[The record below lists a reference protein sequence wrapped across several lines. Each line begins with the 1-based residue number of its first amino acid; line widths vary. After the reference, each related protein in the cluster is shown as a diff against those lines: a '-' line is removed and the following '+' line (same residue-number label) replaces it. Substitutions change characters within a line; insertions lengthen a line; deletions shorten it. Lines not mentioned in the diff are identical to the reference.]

1 MCHQDSLW
9 QLSVAMAQQLILQMQ
24 SYQIWILVGFTQC
37 CPSNFP
43 MVLIFESVI
52 LHNVISRTRLL
63 PCNCWT
69 RILFRP
75 NPSEG
80 FVIETA
86 GVVQHT
92 HSKLFFIGF
101 KLVQRTITNFF
112 RLKNLASLIKNV
124 NAKHSS
130 NIRLTLEI
138 WLWRLLV
145 WIFFLYLV
153 IGVWH
158 QYPVCTPSESG
169 F

>member
-1 MCHQDSLW
+1 L
-9 QLSVAMAQQLILQMQ
+9 V
-24 SYQIWILVGFTQC
+24 LVG
-37 CPSNFP
+37 
-43 MVLIFESVI
+43 
-52 LHNVISRTRLL
+52 
-63 PCNCWT
+63 
-69 RILFRP
+69 
-75 NPSEG
+75 EG

-138 WLWRLLV
+138 
-145 WIFFLYLV
+145 
-153 IGVWH
+153 
-158 QYPVCTPSESG
+158 
-169 F
+169 